1 MVCLGLDFVI
11 QRCNDCLM
19 SKSVTCKKCGQAD
32 LVWAKSKAGNFY
44 LAEPDYVQFGERQH
58 KMISFAHKCVVVEN
72 KPKSYDEVKIA
83 ELQSLIS
90 KIEKALA
97 SDMDDV
103 LKTSLVD
110 SIARYTEEINTL
122 KSN

>member
-1 MVCLGLDFVI
+1 
-11 QRCNDCLM
+11 M
-19 SKSVTCKKCGQAD
+19 SKSVACKRCGQTD
-32 LVWAKSKAGNFY
+32 LVWAKSKAGKFY
-44 LAEPDYVQFGERQH
+44 LASPDYVQFGERQH
-58 KMISFAHKCVVVEN
+58 KLISFAHKCVVVEN
-72 KPKSYDEVKIA
+72 KPKSYDEVRIV

-90 KIEKALA
+90 KIEKALT
-97 SDMDDV
+97 SDIDDV